1 MQGAFDALRRSSA
14 SIATVIGFI
23 LLWQVLVMLFKVPT
37 WLLPAP
43 SVIWLE
49 FLKQAHLLGRHIY
62 ATGVG
67 AIGGLVIG
75 SLSGLLLAILMVHS
89 RLLARILMPLLVIDQ
104 SIPKMALAPIFVIWF
119 GTGTMTRVVIAM
131 VISFFPMVVNAIRG
145 MTTVDRRVNDLMTT
159 ISASRWDLLTKVQL
173 PNAVPYIF
181 SGLKVAVP
189 LSIIGAVVAE
199 FMQSDSGLG
208 YVVLVAV
215 GNVNTPMVFVAVL
228 LMATLSLS
236 LFAVITL
243 VEWLVMKRRFSYLAT
258 ESEAS

>member
-1 MQGAFDALRRSSA
+1 MIGAFEVLRRSST
-14 SIATVIGFI
+14 SIGAVVGFL
-23 LLWQVLVMLFKVPT
+23 LLWQVAVMLFQVPT
-37 WLLPAP
+37 WLLPTP
-43 SVIWLE
+43 SAIWVE
-49 FLKQAHLLGRHIY
+49 FTKQAHLLGRHIW

-67 AIGGLVIG
+67 AVGGLIIG
-75 SLSGLLLAILMVHS
+75 SLSGLVLAILMVHS
-89 RLLARILMPLLVIDQ
+89 RLLAKILMPLLVIDQ

-131 VISFFPMVVNAIRG
+131 VISFFPMVVNSIRG

-159 ISASRWDLLTKVQL
+159 ISASRWHLLTKVQL

-215 GNVNTPMVFVAVL
+215 GNVNTPMVFVAVM
-228 LMATLSLS
+228 LMALLSLS

-243 VEWLVMKRRFSYLAT
+243 IEWLVMKRRFSYLAT
-258 ESEAS
+258 ESES

>member
-1 MQGAFDALRRSSA
+1 MSDIGEVLRRGLPSF
-14 SIATVIGFI
+14 ATVLGFI
-23 LLWQVLVMLFKVPT
+23 VCWQALVMIFHVPS

-43 SVIWLE
+43 SVIWME
-49 FLKQAHLLGRHIY
+49 FVKQSHLLGKHIVVT
-62 ATGVG
+62 ATG
-67 AIGGLVIG
+67 ALGGLVIG
-75 SLSGLLLAILMVHS
+75 AACGLVLAVLMVQS
-89 RLLARILMPLLVIDQ
+89 RLLSRILMPLLVIDQ

-119 GTGTMTRVVIAM
+119 GTGMMTRVVIAM
-131 VISFFPMVVNAIRG
+131 VLSFFPVVINAIRG

-159 ISASRWDLLTKVQL
+159 ISASRWNIMTKVQL

-208 YVVLVAV
+208 YIVLVAV

-228 LMATLSLS
+228 LMALLSLT
-236 LFAVITL
+236 LFAVISGF
-243 VEWLVMKRRFSYLAT
+243 EWLLLRGRFNYLTAGND
-258 ESEAS
+258 A